1 MKTIIQAFFCSL
13 LIHIIIF
20 IYTFGWGY
28 IKAKF
33 YKPNIFNE
41 YDLVVQTDVVFAFI
55 GSGSPLV
62 FLGIWFIGITIL
74 CAFIII
80 LIKKYIKPYF
90 KLRSL

>member
-13 LIHIIIF
+13 LIHIIF
-20 IYTFGWGY
+20 FSYTFGWGY

-33 YKPNIFNE
+33 YKSNITNE
-41 YDLVVQTDVVFAFI
+41 YDPVVQTNVVFAFI
-55 GSGSPLV
+55 GYGSPLV

-90 KLRSL
+90 KTLSK